1 MLIGMFR
8 LEINEMKDEILAR
21 FKHYPPKN
29 EEEIKIHEGIRDICR
44 SPALYLIDLLPEKV
58 VKTREFS
65 QVLTDL
71 ENAMMHANAAYARHK
86 ND

>member
-1 MLIGMFR
+1 MWN
-8 LEINEMKDEILAR
+8 EINDR
-21 FKHYPPKN
+21 FKHYPPN
-29 EEEIKIHEGIRDICR
+29 HQDEIRIHERIREVCKVAASTLVTI
-44 SPALYLIDLLPEKV
+44 LPV
-58 VKTREFS
+58 PVINTREFS

>member
-1 MLIGMFR
+1 MME
-8 LEINEMKDEILAR
+8 EIEKR
-21 FKHYPPKN
+21 FKHYPPKDQEQIN
-29 EEEIKIHEGIRDICR
+29 VHEAIRHEIKQV
-44 SPALYLIDLLPEKV
+44 ALALTVSLPQQV
-58 VKTREFS
+58 INTREFS